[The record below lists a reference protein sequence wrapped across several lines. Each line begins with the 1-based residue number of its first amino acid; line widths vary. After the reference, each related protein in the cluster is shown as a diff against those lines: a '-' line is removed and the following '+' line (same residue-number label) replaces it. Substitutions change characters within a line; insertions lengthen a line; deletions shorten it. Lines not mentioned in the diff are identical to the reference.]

1 MKNYFLVALSLLL
14 LISCNTTSPT
24 GNDKTVELN
33 NPILPGYFADPSLVQ
48 YDGKFYMYVTADPW
62 GMDFLSCWVSD
73 DFRNWT
79 FHKLNW
85 PTKQT
90 CTSPTSNSNMVWA
103 PSVIQKGDMFYM
115 YVSVGS
121 EVWCGKASHP
131 LGPWENMLNDVP
143 MLEYDTTRFYHV
155 IDAEAF
161 TDDDGRSY
169 LYWGSGWD
177 WINGHCFAAELNDD
191 MHSFKANPIEVTP
204 TRYFEGPLMIK
215 HNGKYFL
222 TYSEGKTIDETYEV
236 RYAVGDNPL
245 GPFTEAANSPI
256 LTMNDSLK
264 VYGPGHHT
272 MFAYGGKDYIL
283 YHRHRLPF
291 VRGEAYRQ
299 TCISEFTFNDAGNE
313 INTIIPYH
321 TQAFPYID
329 KPGNVALSGVTVVAS
344 SESAGY
350 TAAGNVLDN
359 SYATRW
365 EAAEGD
371 QSPSITATFA
381 DETFLELMEVRFE
394 YPWKTYYVKVE
405 TSGDGNEWSTVADY
419 TEEGISGS
427 PVNIPVIRDCKQV
440 RLLFV
445 EKEEG
450 ARASVWEWR
459 FY

>member
-1 MKNYFLVALSLLL
+1 MKNYFLATLSLLL
-14 LISCNTTSPT
+14 LIGCNTTPAT
-24 GNDKTVELN
+24 GEDKTVALN

-62 GMDFLSCWVSD
+62 GTEFLSCWVSD
-73 DFRNWT
+73 DFRDWT

-85 PTKQT
+85 PTKQA

-115 YVSVGS
+115 YISVGS

-131 LGPWENMLNDVP
+131 LGPWENMLGDVP

-177 WINGHCFAAELNDD
+177 WINGHCYAAELNDD
-191 MHSFKANPIEVTP
+191 MHSFKAEPVEVTP

-222 TYSEGKTIDETYEV
+222 TYSEGKTIEETYEV
-236 RYAVGDNPL
+236 RYAVGDTPF

-272 MFAYGGKDYIL
+272 TFTYGGKDYIL
-283 YHRHRLPF
+283 YHRHRSPF

-299 TCISEFTFNDAGNE
+299 TCISEFTFNDAKNE

-321 TQAFPYID
+321 TQSFPDIE
-329 KPGNVALSGVTVVAS
+329 KPRNEALSDVSVVAS

-350 TAAGNVLDN
+350 ATAGNVLDN

-365 EAAEGD
+365 EAAEED
-371 QSPSITATFA
+371 KSPSITATFA
-381 DETFLELMEVRFE
+381 EETFLELMEIRFE

-405 TSGDGNEWSTVADY
+405 ISEDGNEWSTVADY

-427 PVNIPVIRDCKQV
+427 PVTIPVIRDCKQV
-440 RLLFV
+440 RLAFV
-445 EKEEG
+445 EKEEEV
-450 ARASVWEWR
+450 RASVWEWR